1 MNISEDNLRFV
12 SELFNGDVEDIY
24 LYKSGSKIFK
34 FFNNYFGY
42 NDSYHFGNSYPSR
55 WNITYNKLVDIWNK
69 SQFDKFLSIVLSLSY
84 LKKEYPDKSIDEL
97 SLLSNKAISVI
108 NARLEDDGNK
118 IVKFADSYKLL
129 PINDDEILLGEG
141 GYACCY
147 YIKSKNIVEKRL
159 KEENYIDAGVV
170 SRFKREFEITKSL
183 FGSYGIIK
191 VYDFNEKKLSYT
203 LELGECD
210 LYKFITK
217 KTLDDEY
224 KRKIIYQ
231 IVYIMNEVHK
241 RDIIHRDLSPNNI
254 FIISGELKI
263 ADFGLGKDLN
273 AFYSHQT
280 MKTNSVGQYYYCD
293 PRQFMKLKD
302 GDKQSDIYS
311 IGKIINFVMTGNPNV
326 KSHKYYS
333 VVEKATCD
341 EKFRYKSVQ
350 ELNDGLI
357 KIDRIEA
364 DKDFEEKFL
373 KKLEY
378 LLLNVHTASLD
389 ENDISYICSFDGK
402 KMFKMIKNIGFRNA
416 FIKAGEQELI
426 DENLFLE
433 KLDILFEYYKNNNME
448 WEDYDDLGYLGS
460 SILMSK
466 CSYIIKETSI
476 SFVNI
481 AINANRYDFIDMV
494 KREILDNIDPT
505 LESKIDKNKLQ

>member
-12 SELFNGDVEDIY
+12 SELFNGDVEDVY
-24 LYKSGSKIFK
+24 LYKSGPKIFK

-118 IVKFADSYKLL
+118 IIKFADSYKML
-129 PINDDEILLGEG
+129 PINNDEILLGEG

-191 VYDFNEKKLSYT
+191 VYDFDEKKLSYT
-203 LELGECD
+203 MELGECD
-210 LYKFITK
+210 LYKFINNK
-217 KTLDDEY
+217 ILDDDY

-231 IVYIMNEVHK
+231 IIYIMNEVHK
-241 RDIIHRDLSPNNI
+241 KDIIHRDLSPNNI

-341 EKFRYKSVQ
+341 EKFRYKSIQ
-350 ELNDGLI
+350 ELNDGVI
-357 KIDRIEA
+357 KIDKIEA
-364 DKDFEEKFL
+364 DKEFEKNFTN
-373 KKLEY
+373 KLGY
-378 LLLNVHTASLD
+378 AYNNDKSVRIFD
-389 ENDISYICSFDGK
+389 ENDVAYICSFDGK
-402 KMFKMIKNIGFRNA
+402 KMFKMNKIASFRNA
-416 FIKAGEQELI
+416 FVEAGEQELL
-426 DENLFLE
+426 DENIFLE
-433 KLDILFEYYKNNNME
+433 KLNVLFEYCKNNNLE
-448 WEDYDDLGYLGS
+448 WEDYDDLGYLGNR
-460 SILMSK
+460 ILLSK
-466 CSYIIKETSI
+466 NSYLIKEMAVN
-476 SFVNI
+476 FVNL
-481 AINANRYDFIDMV
+481 AISANRFNFIDSV
-494 KREILDNIDPT
+494 RKDIIDNIDPT
-505 LESKIDKNKLQ
+505 LEDKILKI